1 MNKEDNN
8 NNVVEVTIQPVR
20 RKISRK
26 TNLNL
31 FAIIAIIAITAGLG
45 GVIYSIIAASF
56 YHNKNPWAN
65 AILLDDKIT
74 KMVNS
79 QLSKALV
86 DSNGVAKPENLTS
99 YVQFNVGE
107 KDGIDIYA
115 NLTNIQIIQD
125 IFAKSNWIED
135 NLSIV
140 ETMLKGTG
148 ASLSGTK
155 VIYQN
160 NLLNLVLRPKIL
172 SYPYNDGDDKYG
184 LVTVVPV
191 DSQQGLFT
199 YKVRF
204 ALQLIA
210 TDFAGYYIDLKKT
223 FDYTYDT
230 VEGVYPVALTLSQL
244 LNLIS
249 NQKIINLVQ
258 KYNVRLDSGNEL
270 ILNSLLSE
278 YYPIAKPDNS
288 ILINEE
294 IVNKD
299 GVSFAPVIGTPS
311 ASDLTLNIKY
321 DSKKFSSLQQ
331 FGANLFNYH
340 DKNYSAI
347 ANIFTKIGITMP
359 TFENVKNSYDLYDR
373 NSENTFL
380 TDAMIDQR
388 VNSYRGFVK
397 EMGVD
402 SDNIADNFNYVTN
415 DNSQYVWG
423 SEHQIFYNEV
433 KIKFL
438 NINNNLGNNIYR
450 SPTKIYYDQQRYTNT
465 SINFQAFDLAANVKN
480 VIEKVQYDDSEAE
493 IDRRLTN
500 QSGVIKANLKDYLL
514 KQLNNPHIKIDNIV
528 KEITVGVTH
537 NASTIEGTV
546 FAKKVPINGT
556 LRGNNNKVYQDKLL
570 TLPKIDITV
579 RFSYDGT
586 NSNTY
591 NLSYQYDVAPK
602 VVKDWRGV
610 DKNSLNVLQG
620 DFNFSRNYTTLDKI
634 TSLENDYR
642 KEIISVANI
651 WENNNPMGV
660 GNGDNNYPVEFSN
673 WNSFAIKLNQIN
685 VGRNNNNNLRV
696 GSYNAS
702 VTATKESLN
711 YQGTFTTNLIYVKAA
726 PIEHITVQ
734 SLLANS
740 SWTQQQAY
748 RQIKTNILNQAAKY
762 GLNLTDRDFSISG
775 ISENNVEKL
784 PVGNKEIIIT
794 ALGNDNVVTGTAT
807 INLIVNPVNI
817 RKYDNALKLGF
828 QKVNHSI
835 GETINMIFAQL
846 QQPIRKDGYN
856 IINPRQYFDVIILT
870 ENNRELSANDIFL
883 VEGKYWY
890 YIKVTSF
897 GARYFDGT
905 ISNNLIVKK

>member
-8 NNVVEVTIQPVR
+8 NNVVKLKTQTVR
-20 RKISRK
+20 RKIYRK
-26 TNLNL
+26 ANLIF

-45 GVIYSIIAASF
+45 GVIYSIISASF
-56 YHNKNPWAN
+56 YHDKNPWAN

-74 KMVNS
+74 KKVNS

-86 DSNGVAKPENLTS
+86 DSNGVAKPDHLTS
-99 YVQFNVGE
+99 YVWFNPGE

-125 IFAKSNWIED
+125 IFSKNNWIED

-160 NLLNLVLRPKIL
+160 NLLNLVLLPKIL

-184 LVTVVPV
+184 LVTIVPA
-191 DSQQGLFT
+191 DYQQGLFA

-230 VEGVYPVALTLSQL
+230 TEGAFTVALTLSQL
-244 LNLIS
+244 LNLIT

-258 KYNVRLDSGNEL
+258 KYHIRLDSDNEV

-294 IVNKD
+294 IANKYD
-299 GVSFAPVIGTPS
+299 VPFAPIVKTPS
-311 ASDLTLNIKY
+311 ASDLILNIKY

-347 ANIFTKIGITMP
+347 ANIFTKIGVIMP

-373 NSENTFL
+373 NSEDTFL
-380 TDAMIDQR
+380 ADGMIDQR
-388 VNSYRGFVK
+388 VNFYRGFIK

-402 SDNIADNFNYVTN
+402 SDNITDKFNYVTN
-415 DNSQYVWG
+415 DNSHYVWG

-438 NINNNLGNNIYR
+438 NINNNLWNNIYR

-465 SINFQAFDLAANVKN
+465 SINLQAFDLSANVKD
-480 VIEKVQYDDSEAE
+480 VIEKVQYDDSAVE

-500 QSGVIKANLKDYLL
+500 QSGIIKTNLKDYLL
-514 KQLNNPHIKIDNIV
+514 KQLNNPYIKIHNIV
-528 KEITVGVTH
+528 KEITVGVTN
-537 NASTIEGTV
+537 NASKIEGTV
-546 FAKKVPINGT
+546 FVKQSPINGT
-556 LRGNNNKVYQDKLL
+556 LRGNYNKLYQDKLL

-591 NLSYQYDVAPK
+591 NLSYQYDVSSK

-610 DKNSLNVLQG
+610 DKNNLSVLQSH
-620 DFNFSRNYTTLDKI
+620 FNFFENYTTLDKI

-642 KEIISVANI
+642 EEIINVANI
-651 WENNNPMGV
+651 WENNNPMGAE
-660 GNGDNNYPVEFSN
+660 NKDNNYPVEFSN
-673 WNSFAIKLNQIN
+673 RNSFAIKLNQVN
-685 VGRNNNNNLRV
+685 VGRNNNNNLRF
-696 GSYNAS
+696 GTYNAS
-702 VTATKESLN
+702 VTATKGSLN
-711 YQGTFTTNLIYVKAA
+711 YQGTFTTNSIYVKAA
-726 PIEHITVQ
+726 PIEHLTAP
-734 SLLANS
+734 LLFADS
-740 SWTQQQAY
+740 SWTQQKAY
-748 RQIKTNILNQAAKY
+748 RQIKTSILSQAARY
-762 GLNLTDRDFSISG
+762 GLNLTDSDFMISG

-784 PVGNKEIIIT
+784 PTGNKAIT
-794 ALGNDNVVTGTAT
+794 VTAVGKDNVVTGTAFVD
-807 INLIVNPVNI
+807 LIVN
-817 RKYDNALKLGF
+817 
-828 QKVNHSI
+828 
-835 GETINMIFAQL
+835 
-846 QQPIRKDGYN
+846 
-856 IINPRQYFDVIILT
+856 
-870 ENNRELSANDIFL
+870 
-883 VEGKYWY
+883 
-890 YIKVTSF
+890 
-897 GARYFDGT
+897 
-905 ISNNLIVKK
+905 

>member
-8 NNVVEVTIQPVR
+8 NNVVKLTTQPVR

-26 TNLNL
+26 ANLNL
-31 FAIIAIIAITAGLG
+31 FAIIAIIAITTGLG

-74 KMVNS
+74 KKVNS

-86 DSNGVAKPENLTS
+86 DSNGVAKPDNLTS
-99 YVQFNVGE
+99 YVQFNAGE
-107 KDGIDIYA
+107 KDRIDIYA

-125 IFAKSNWIED
+125 IFAKNNWIED

-160 NLLNLVLRPKIL
+160 NLLNLVLQPKIL
-172 SYPYNDGDDKYG
+172 SYPYNNGDDKYG
-184 LVTVVPV
+184 LVTIVPV
-191 DSQQGLFT
+191 DYQQRLFT

-223 FDYTYDT
+223 FDYKYNTT
-230 VEGVYPVALTLSQL
+230 EGAYPVALTLSQL

-258 KYNVRLDSGNEL
+258 KYHIRLDSNNEV

-294 IVNKD
+294 IANKD
-299 GVSFAPVIGTPS
+299 GVPFAPIVKKPL

-321 DSKKFSSLQQ
+321 DSKKFSSLHQ

-347 ANIFTKIGITMP
+347 ANIFTKIGVTMP
-359 TFENVKNSYDLYDR
+359 TFENVKNSYDLYNR
-373 NSENTFL
+373 NSEDTFL
-380 TDAMIDQR
+380 TDGMIDQR
-388 VNSYRGFVK
+388 VNSYRGFIK
-397 EMGVD
+397 EMGID
-402 SDNIADNFNYVTN
+402 SDNITDNFNYVTN

-465 SINFQAFDLAANVKN
+465 SINLQAFYLSANVKD
-480 VIEKVQYDDSEAE
+480 VIEKVQYDDYAVE

-500 QSGVIKANLKDYLL
+500 QSGIIKTNLKDYLL
-514 KQLNNPHIKIDNIV
+514 NQLNNPYIKIDNIV
-528 KEITVGVTH
+528 KEITVGVTN

-546 FAKKVPINGT
+546 FVKQSPINGT
-556 LRGNNNKVYQDKLL
+556 LRGNDNKVYQDKLL

-579 RFSYDGT
+579 RFSYGGT

-591 NLSYQYDVAPK
+591 NLSYQYDVASK
-602 VVKDWRGV
+602 VIKDWRGV
-610 DKNSLNVLQG
+610 DKNNLSVLQSG
-620 DFNFSRNYTTLDKI
+620 FNFFGNYTTLDKI

-642 KEIISVANI
+642 EEIIDVANI
-651 WENNNPMGV
+651 WENNNPMGA
-660 GNGDNNYPVEFSN
+660 GNKDNNYPVEFSN
-673 WNSFAIKLNQIN
+673 RNSFAIKLNQVN

-696 GSYNAS
+696 GTYNAS
-702 VTATKESLN
+702 VTATKGSLN
-711 YQGTFTTNLIYVKAA
+711 YQVTFTTNSIYVKAA
-726 PIEHITVQ
+726 PIEHLTVQ
-734 SLLANS
+734 SLFADS

-748 RQIKTNILNQAAKY
+748 RQIKTSILNQAARY
-762 GLNLTDRDFSISG
+762 GLNLTDSDFRISG

-784 PVGNKEIIIT
+784 PTGNKTITIT
-794 ALGNDNVVTGTAT
+794 AVGNDNVVTGTAVVD
-807 INLIVNPVNI
+807 LIVNSVNI
-817 RKYDNALKLGF
+817 RKYNSALKLGF
-828 QKVNHSI
+828 
-835 GETINMIFAQL
+835 
-846 QQPIRKDGYN
+846 
-856 IINPRQYFDVIILT
+856 
-870 ENNRELSANDIFL
+870 
-883 VEGKYWY
+883 
-890 YIKVTSF
+890 
-897 GARYFDGT
+897 
-905 ISNNLIVKK
+905 